1 MRVLI
6 SLLAFSLLSSAAL
19 AAERPANLEA
29 VPDLPP
35 PPGMIDPDLE
45 PQVTILQRGQDRV
58 EEYRIGGRLYMV
70 KVTPPHGRPY
80 FLVDERGDGVLNRH
94 DVLGPPLVVPMW
106 VIKEF

>member
-1 MRVLI
+1 MRVPI
-6 SLLAFSLLSSAAL
+6 SVLAFFLLSNAAL
-19 AAERPANLEA
+19 ATERPANLEA
-29 VPDLPP
+29 VPDIPP
-35 PPGMIDPDLE
+35 PPGMVDAGLE
-45 PQVTILQRGQDRV
+45 PQVTILQRGEDRV

-80 FLVDERGDGVLNRH
+80 FLVDERGDGIFNRH